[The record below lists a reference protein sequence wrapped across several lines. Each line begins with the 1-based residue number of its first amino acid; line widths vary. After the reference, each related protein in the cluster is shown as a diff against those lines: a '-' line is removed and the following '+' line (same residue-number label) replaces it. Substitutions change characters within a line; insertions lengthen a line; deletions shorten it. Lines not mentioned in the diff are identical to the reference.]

1 MKRLVSIVA
10 VVLASLF
17 LLSGCS
23 TPEQKEALAR
33 FDVEKARIEQQIST
47 LNNLAKESEELADA
61 PDKALNEDLRPS
73 LRQAAKDAYNTAAAI
88 KVPAAKSKVE
98 DIDEQVV
105 ALKGVDLTPDI
116 EAINAAKK
124 ALSDSFLQYKLV
136 DNPTA
141 DYVLECLRRIDCLD
155 KVVALTEETDP
166 TNEIGKPGRYT
177 GKVVAHSVNVEH
189 YGYDSGART
198 LEDIGNPAG
207 GCVEIYASEDDAQRR
222 DADLKA
228 MEGTIRNPGAHRVI
242 GTIVLR
248 ASENQ
253 KTSDMDELVNR
264 MQEELTRL

>member
-1 MKRLVSIVA
+1 MKRFISIVA
-10 VVLASLF
+10 LVLAGLF
-17 LLSGCS
+17 LLCGCS

-33 FDVEKARIEQQIST
+33 FDVEKARLEQQINT

-61 PDKALNEDLRPS
+61 PDKALNEDLRPE
-73 LRQAAKDAYNTAAAI
+73 LRQAAKDAYNAASAI
-88 KVPAAKSKVE
+88 KIPAAKSKVE
-98 DIDEQVV
+98 EIDEQV
-105 ALKGVDLTPDI
+105 ATLKGIDLAPNI
-116 EAINAAKK
+116 EAISTAKK

-189 YGYDSGART
+189 YGYDSGTLT
-198 LEDIGNPAG
+198 LEEIGNPAG
-207 GCVEIYASEDDAQRR
+207 GCAEIYASEEDAQRR
-222 DADLKA
+222 DSDLKA

-242 GTIVLR
+242 GTVVLR

-253 KTSDMDELVNR
+253 KTSEMNSLVDR
-264 MQEELTRL
+264 MQVELTRL